1 MGMYHKNR
9 VTTLAIKREAK
20 KRTSKGMRR
29 AAKDSCVDDSI
40 TLSSKSKNLHG
51 FDAWLF
57 S

>member
-1 MGMYHKNR
+1 MYHKNR